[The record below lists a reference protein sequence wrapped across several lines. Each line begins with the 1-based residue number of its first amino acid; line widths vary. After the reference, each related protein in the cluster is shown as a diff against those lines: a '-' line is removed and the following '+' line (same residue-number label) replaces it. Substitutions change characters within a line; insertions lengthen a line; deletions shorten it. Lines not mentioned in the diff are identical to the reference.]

1 MIEPL
6 WREHFR
12 RLHIV
17 TDTTASRVL
26 FEECPDGGEPRAT
39 GVEATDGS
47 VFEASTVVGVV
58 LASGCV
64 ETPAVLMRSGVS
76 PAAHLRERGVPV
88 LVDNPHVGQHLKDKM
103 VLGDMIITDCT
114 AGDHGKSLLLV
125 NRVFVHLYTQQHRYD
140 K

>member
-12 RLHIV
+12 NLHIA
-17 TDTTASRVL
+17 TDTTVSRVL

-125 NRVFVHLYTQQHRYD
+125 NSVFVHLYTQQHRYD